1 MKIRQREVE
10 EDTSVDLWPPHISVH
25 MYMYTITHPHTNA
38 PPHHWNL
45 RGGWMCRS
53 QITCESPF

>member
-25 MYMYTITHPHTNA
+25 MYMYTIMHPHANA
-38 PPHHWNL
+38 PPPSLELKRWL
-45 RGGWMCRS
+45 DV
-53 QITCESPF
+53 